1 MSQDASSE
9 QDSHATQNS
18 KTAQN
23 AQTKSPQWFRERLL
37 GETSDLL
44 ASDSDEIYGPD
55 SDFLNTEDAGSEA
68 GDDGEPALPSLRQY
82 LSQRIFE
89 SHRNPVELPAKPP
102 EHLFEVK
109 ASMSPEAV
117 QEMVSPDRH
126 TVNGNHINS
135 IDTQFT
141 AGLEQFLPT
150 PAIRFRIIKERLA
163 TEMTQLVAQI
173 EKYETLLQPPPD
185 IQTKIQSMHLR
196 LSNLKRH
203 DEAIDKELAQLAKV
217 QNAWMYQT
225 THWSFQVVAGVQQ
238 GWQWMTGWIQPRKWA
253 EKWDPKRFQM
263 ISLNRRLSTLQ
274 EVMQDQMS
282 HSAPSSV
289 EMSTLVNQY
298 DQTLKQLEHLSA
310 HYKNK
315 KSWRER
321 WGDNIMGQLRKLYT

>member
-1 MSQDASSE
+1 MSQDS
-9 QDSHATQNS
+9 QDQHS
-18 KTAQN
+18 K
-23 AQTKSPQWFRERLL
+23 TKSPQWFRERLL
-37 GETSDLL
+37 GEASDLL
-44 ASDSDEIYGPD
+44 ASDSDEIYGPA
-55 SDFLNTEDAGSEA
+55 SDFTSIEG
-68 GDDGEPALPSLRQY
+68 GDDGESALPSLRQY

-89 SHRNPVELPAKPP
+89 SHGNSVELPAKPP

-109 ASMSPEAV
+109 ASRSPEAV
-117 QEMVSPDRH
+117 QEIVSPDQH

-163 TEMTQLVAQI
+163 TEMAQLVAQI
-173 EKYETLLQPPPD
+173 EKYETLFQPPPD

-196 LSNLKRH
+196 LVNLKRH
-203 DEAIDKELAQLAKV
+203 DEAIDKELAQLAIV

-238 GWQWMTGWIQPRKWA
+238 AWHSMTGWIQPRKWM

-298 DQTLKQLEHLSA
+298 DQTLKQLEQLSA

-321 WGDNIMGQLRKLYT
+321 WGDNIMGQLRKLYS